1 MGNSS
6 SNGFSI
12 AQALQQLD
20 KKSDNQSHTISLP
33 NENYTILQIEEV
45 WKEFLSELQ
54 QKDSLKFNVLET
66 YKIEENR
73 NNEIYFLFETNA
85 KCAEFETIKAELLY
99 QLHQKL
105 KNSYITIQSKIGN
118 FESKNYVQTKEEM
131 YRKMVQ
137 KNPLIEELRKNLD
150 LDFY

>member
-1 MGNSS
+1 MDFRN
-6 SNGFSI
+6 FFR
-12 AQALQQLD
+12 
-20 KKSDNQSHTISLP
+20 ISF
-33 NENYTILQIEEV
+33 EFFYTIIYSV
-45 WKEFLSELQ
+45 DCKVKIIFGGAFPSSIGD
-54 QKDSLKFNVLET
+54 KNYGDDVLF
-66 YKIEENR
+66 
-73 NNEIYFLFETNA
+73 EIYFLFETNA